1 MNKKTILGIL
11 GACAFVCA
19 SAQQA
24 TIKVAYEAYSTPRS
38 GNFLKQVKRDMVL
51 LAGPQGSKYYNTMS
65 EYCDSLTS
73 TPEGKK
79 QLHDIQIAAW
89 MTRNPDGSISINQ
102 TKGNAPHKTESLYVY
117 KDAATSTVTVYDKWA
132 DEPGTYTE
140 PMGQQWELVEDST
153 KTILGYEC
161 MLATCNYHG
170 RQWKAWFSPEI
181 PVSDGPWKL
190 SGLPGL
196 ILEAYVPNSNFRFIA
211 TGIENTNAPIT
222 PIYQANT
229 YAKVDRKKALREQQD
244 FLNHLQERL
253 SARSQGKVEVY
264 ITDEKGNR
272 ITMPKY
278 EPKFAIESDYAEK

>member
-1 MNKKTILGIL
+1 MNKRTILGIL

-38 GNFLKQVKRDMVL
+38 GNFSKQVKRDMVL
-51 LAGPQGSKYYNTMS
+51 LAGPQGSKYYSTMS

-79 QLHDIQIAAW
+79 QLNDIQMAAW

-102 TKGNAPHKTESLYVY
+102 TKGNAPHKTVSLYVY

-153 KTILGYEC
+153 KTVLGYEC
-161 MLATCNYHG
+161 MLATCNYQG
-170 RQWKAWFSPEI
+170 RQWSAWFSPEI
-181 PVSDGPWKL
+181 PISDGPWKL

-196 ILEAYVPNSNFRFIA
+196 ILEAYVPNSNFRFVA
-211 TGIENTNAPIT
+211 TGIENTNAVIT

-244 FLNHLQERL
+244 YLNHLQERL

-278 EPKFAIESDYAEK
+278 EPKFAIENDYEEK

>member
-1 MNKKTILGIL
+1 MNKRTILSIL

-19 SAQQA
+19 WAQQA

-38 GNFLKQVKRDMVL
+38 GNFTKQVKRDMVL
-51 LAGPQGSKYYNTMS
+51 LAGVQGSKYYNTMS

-79 QLHDIQIAAW
+79 QLNDIQIAAW
-89 MTRNPDGSISINQ
+89 MTQNPDGSITIDR
-102 TKGNAPHKTESLYVY
+102 TKGNAPHKTEDLYVY

-140 PMGQQWELVEDST
+140 PLGQQWEMVDDST

-211 TGIENTNAPIT
+211 TGIENTNTAIT

-229 YAKVDRKKALREQQD
+229 YAKVDRKEALRQQQD
-244 FLNHLQERL
+244 YLNHLQERL

-264 ITDEKGNR
+264 ITDDKGNR

-278 EPKFAIESDYAEK
+278 ESKFAIESDYEEK